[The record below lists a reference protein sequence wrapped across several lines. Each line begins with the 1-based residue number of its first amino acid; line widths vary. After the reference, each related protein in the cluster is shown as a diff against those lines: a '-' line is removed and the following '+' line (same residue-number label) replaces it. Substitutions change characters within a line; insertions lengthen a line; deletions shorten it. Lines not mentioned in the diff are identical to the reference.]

1 MHLINFINSIKNSF
15 IYKSRVIPEE
25 QKGQTFHH
33 KKLPDFEGTTL
44 RNAAEYLQ
52 REEKESVITRHTLI
66 NNSEGTP
73 TPLTVRIPPYA
84 LKKKEDAGK
93 KKHDAD
99 SHTFL
104 FDLIIE
110 TENLGPVLLRLE
122 GESRLYYCS
131 LYAKSEEIATFLCE
145 DFEEIRLLLDGFLQK
160 TRLAVNFLSWSIF
173 SPEEKESLKSSLK
186 KEHFSLDTRV

>member
-25 QKGQTFHH
+25 QKGQNFLH
-33 KKLPDFEGTTL
+33 KKLPDFERTTL
-44 RNAAEYLQ
+44 RHAAEYLQ
-52 REEKESVITRHTLI
+52 REEKESVITRHTVI

-73 TPLTVRIPPYA
+73 TPLTVKIPPYA
-84 LKKKEDAGK
+84 LKKKEDTGK

-99 SHTFL
+99 SHSYL
-104 FDLIIE
+104 FDLIME
-110 TENLGPVLLRLE
+110 TENLGPVLLRFE
-122 GESRLYYCS
+122 GEGRLYYCS
-131 LYAKSEEIATFLCE
+131 LYTESEEMATFLCE

-173 SPEEKESLKSSLK
+173 SSEEKESLKSSLG
-186 KEHFSLDTRV
+186 KEQFSIDTRV